1 MKNLKAV
8 EATNTGDAGNTTK
21 TKKTAFGTDLLFL
34 IAGPTIWM
42 THFLA
47 IYIVN
52 ALGCARPRSALAMSA
67 LGLPLSSWLILAGT
81 ALALAAMALIAA
93 RQARRVRARGL
104 DGFHV
109 WLTAALCL
117 LSALAVIWQTV
128 PVFLVAACG

>member
-1 MKNLKAV
+1 MKAMN
-8 EATNTGDAGNTTK
+8 NTK
-21 TKKTAFGTDLLFL
+21 TPGTKTPFGSDLLFL

-42 THFLA
+42 VHFLA

-52 ALGCARPRSALAMSA
+52 ALGCARPRSALALPA

-81 ALALAAMALIAA
+81 VLALAVMAIVTA
-93 RQARRVRARGL
+93 RQAGRVRKLGL
-104 DGFHV
+104 DTFHL
-109 WLTAALCL
+109 WLTGALCL

>member
-1 MKNLKAV
+1 MKAM
-8 EATNTGDAGNTTK
+8 NTTNTTK
-21 TKKTAFGTDLLFL
+21 TAFGIDLLFL

-42 THFLA
+42 VHFLA

-52 ALGCARPRSALAMSA
+52 ALGCARPRSALALPA

-81 ALALAAMALIAA
+81 ALALAAMAIVTA
-93 RQARRVRARGL
+93 RQAGRVRKFGL
-104 DGFHV
+104 DTFHL
-109 WLTAALCL
+109 WLTGALCL